1 VFCASQVKVACDVVF
16 WAPSSSSTT

>member
-16 WAPSSSSTT
+16 WAPSSSSTA